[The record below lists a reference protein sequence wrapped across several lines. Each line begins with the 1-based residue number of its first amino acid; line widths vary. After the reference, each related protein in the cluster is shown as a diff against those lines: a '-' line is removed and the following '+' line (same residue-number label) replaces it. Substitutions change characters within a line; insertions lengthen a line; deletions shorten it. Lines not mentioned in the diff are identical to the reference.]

1 MTTQTSSKAKPA
13 NPDEKS
19 VFFKC
24 PGDLRDAFK
33 ASCAANDQ
41 TSSQVIREFMR
52 RYVAKNGQGSLL

>member
-1 MTTQTSSKAKPA
+1 MTTATASKSKQTGT
-13 NPDEKS
+13 DEKS

-33 ASCAANDQ
+33 AACAANDQ